1 MKITQFNVIPNVPD
15 KLKALNDISMNM
27 WFTWNW
33 EAIEL
38 YVRLDAALWEKSYQ
52 NPIWTLG
59 AIAQEKLERAASDK
73 NYLDMLDKV
82 ASKFK
87 SYLEGPHWFSKKH
100 PDEKQLLIAYFSMEF
115 GIGEGIPIY
124 SGGLGVLSGD
134 HLKTSSDL
142 GLPLVGVG
150 LLYQQGYLQQYLQR
164 DGWQL
169 ERYPENDWYNM
180 PVRIEKDP
188 LGKPLQ
194 VTVELGHESV
204 KVQVWRVPV
213 GRTSLYLLDT
223 NIAENPP
230 YLREIT
236 SRLYGGDRE
245 MRMRQEIVLG
255 VGGCRALAA
264 LGLKPTV
271 FHMNEGHSAFLA
283 LERLR
288 TTMAEHNMT
297 FAEARELVWATNV
310 FTTHT
315 PVPAGN
321 EHFEPGLV
329 QKYMEPVAGRLGLR
343 WDEFLALGQEEPG
356 RSPTYCMTVLALKL
370 AAYLNGVAELHGEVS
385 RAMWQKIWPGLPVHE
400 IPIGSITN
408 GIHTRSWI
416 SHDHGDLFER
426 YLGPAFE
433 EDPADPAVWAKLK
446 TVPDEELW
454 AVHQL
459 RKAKLVAFARKRL
472 KAQLT
477 SRGADQTQLKAAE
490 LVLNAEALTI
500 GFARRFAT
508 YKRATLLFRNPE
520 RLHKILSD
528 PDRPV
533 QIIFAGKAHPA
544 DNAGKELI
552 KHIVQMSQDPKFR
565 DRIVF
570 LENYDINVARY
581 LVQGV
586 DVWLNTPLRPLEASG
601 TSGMKAA
608 ANGALNLSILD
619 GWWAEGYGRDT
630 GWAIGGA
637 EEYQDPNERD
647 YVESDAIYNLL
658 EKEIVPLYYGRDK
671 EDLPHGWI
679 GMMKS
684 AMRALGPRF
693 SCHRMVEEYFE
704 RFYLNAHHSSVRLSE
719 NNGRRARDLAA
730 WRSKVSGAWSKVKV
744 GVDAF
749 KMEHEVRAGEH
760 VPVVIRAQLGD
771 LAPEDVSVELYH
783 GPVDAAGRIERGE
796 VIRLSPDGQKDGA
809 QLFRA
814 TVPCATSGRHGFA
827 VRVLPKHPDVVQPF
841 MPLHLTWGE

>member
-1 MKITQFNVIPNVPD
+1 MKITQFNVIPNVPES
-15 KLKALNDISMNM
+15 LKALNDLSMNM

-38 YVRLDAALWEKSYQ
+38 FVRLDAALWEKSYQ

-59 AIAQEKLERAASDK
+59 SLPQDKLERAAKDP
-73 NYLDMLDKV
+73 
-82 ASKFK
+82 
-87 SYLEGPHWFSKKH
+87 SYLEMLNRVAARFKNYMEGPTWFSRSF
-100 PDEKQLLIAYFSMEF
+100 PNEKDLLIAYFSMEF
-115 GIGEGIPIY
+115 GIGEGLPIY

-134 HLKTSSDL
+134 HLKTASDM

-180 PVRIEKDP
+180 PVKVEKDAS
-188 LGKPLQ
+188 GKPLKID
-194 VTVELGHESV
+194 VELGQETV

-213 GRTSLYLLDT
+213 GRVSLYLLDT
-223 NIAENPP
+223 NLPENPP
-230 YLREIT
+230 HLRDVT

-245 MRMRQEIVLG
+245 MRIRQEIVLG
-255 VGGCRALAA
+255 VGGVRALGA
-264 LGLKPTV
+264 LGLRPTV

-288 TTMAEHNMT
+288 LTMAERGMS

-321 EHFEPGLV
+321 EHFDHGLV
-329 QKYMEPVAGRLGLR
+329 QRYMEPVAQKLGLR

-385 RAMWQKIWPGLPVHE
+385 RSMWQKIWPGLPMHE
-400 IPIGSITN
+400 IPIQSITN

-416 SHDHGDLFER
+416 SHDHGDLFDR
-426 YLGPAFE
+426 YLGERFAENPS
-433 EDPADPAVWAKLK
+433 DPEGWAKIK
-446 TVPDEELW
+446 SIPDEELW

-472 KAQLT
+472 KRQL
-477 SRGADQTQLKAAE
+477 SARGADQTFLKHAE
-490 LVLNAEALTI
+490 SVLLPEALTL

-520 RLHKILSD
+520 RLHKLLSD
-528 PDRPV
+528 PARPV

-552 KHIVQMSQDPKFR
+552 KHIVQLSQDPKFR

-619 GWWAEGYGRDT
+619 GWWAEAYAPDT

-637 EEYQDPNERD
+637 EEYQDLEERD
-647 YVESDAIYNLL
+647 NIESEAIYNLL
-658 EKEIVPLYYGRDK
+658 EKEVVPLYYDRDQS
-671 EDLPHGWI
+671 DLPRDWI
-679 GMMKS
+679 AMMKS
-684 AMRALGPRF
+684 AMRQLGARF
-693 SCHRMVEEYFE
+693 SSHRMVGEYFD
-704 RFYLNAHHSSVRLSE
+704 RFYLPANGAGRRLAE
-719 NNGRRARDLAA
+719 DGGRRARDLAA
-730 WRSKVSGAWSKVKV
+730 WRSRIGQAWPRVKV
-744 GVDAF
+744 EVDSF
-749 KMEHEVRAGEH
+749 KPGHEVRAGEGL
-760 VPVVIRAQLGD
+760 PVAIRAQLGD
-771 LAPEDVSVELYH
+771 LKPDEVSVELYH
-783 GPVDAAGRIERGE
+783 GPVDAQGRIERGE
-796 VIRLSPDGQKDGA
+796 IVRMTPDGSREGG
-809 QLFRA
+809 QLFQA
-814 TVPCATSGRHGFA
+814 TVQVGVSGRHGFA
-827 VRVLPKHPDVVQPF
+827 IRVLPRNPDSVQPY
-841 MPLHLTWGE
+841 MPLFLTWGE